1 MEFFDRFEEDL
12 KANAL
17 GLSRHS
23 LGDGGRSLFTTLWGL
38 FP

>member
-1 MEFFDRFEEDL
+1 MESFDRFEAEL

-23 LGDGGRSLFTTLWGL
+23 LGDGGRSLFTALWGL